1 MGIING
7 TAVKHASIGIIADT
21 MSAVKKRT
29 TRNSPNIREERN
41 SEELD
46 TSQEDSYTGDED
58 QKRNESPESL
68 KTRKLSKSPTA
79 SPKESTR
86 KRKPSKSIQEKGA
99 TPSTGSSRVDAA
111 QDTEDSTQDTEDNR
125 QDTEDSTHEKLF
137 LSFVHV
143 RGIILAI
150 IAILL
155 YMYMYYMNPQM
166 LQFGTYQNA
175 ENSNSSDPLLQIK
188 EDFKKYLSE
197 LQRTFTTQDKDFWKK
212 IKVPVLRVI
221 KEEEPEYPAV
231 LLLVVPKGE
240 STSQTATCLAK
251 KYRSNLSKL
260 YRGSGNINEAY
271 IDAQTLSSSGSVE
284 NIKYDL
290 DNKIK
295 ELLDNTNTE
304 LPTMVIDHIEALDP
318 NVMLLFHGYCD
329 GDYAPHKK
337 ALILFVLHTNL
348 DSKEIKNLDRTVDG
362 LLQSLWGKNLD
373 ADKIPP
379 LIARIANN
387 KAMIHEEKMSSLT
400 NSGC

>member
-1 MGIING
+1 MLKYRIWY
-7 TAVKHASIGIIADT
+7 TDCFTLQDT

-111 QDTEDSTQDTEDNR
+111 QDTEDSTQDTED
-125 QDTEDSTHEKLF
+125 STHEKLF
-137 LSFVHV
+137 LSFSVLKV
-143 RGIILAI
+143 IILAI

-155 YMYMYYMNPQM
+155 YMYYMNPQM
-166 LQFGTYQNA
+166 LQVGTYQNA
-175 ENSNSSDPLLQIK
+175 ENSNSTAPLVKIK
-188 EDFKKYLSE
+188 DFKKYLSE
-197 LQRTFTTQDKDFWKK
+197 LQHIFTTQDKDFWKK

-400 NSGC
+400 KSGC

>member
-99 TPSTGSSRVDAA
+99 TPST
-111 QDTEDSTQDTEDNR
+111 
-125 QDTEDSTHEKLF
+125 
-137 LSFVHV
+137 
-143 RGIILAI
+143 
-150 IAILL
+150 
-155 YMYMYYMNPQM
+155 
-166 LQFGTYQNA
+166 
-175 ENSNSSDPLLQIK
+175 
-188 EDFKKYLSE
+188 E

>member
-1 MGIING
+1 MLKYRIWYTDCFTLQN
-7 TAVKHASIGIIADT
+7 T

-86 KRKPSKSIQEKGA
+86 KRKPSKPIQEKGA

-111 QDTEDSTQDTEDNR
+111 QDTEDSTQDTEDNT

-137 LSFVHV
+137 LSFVL
-143 RGIILAI
+143 GIILAI

-197 LQRTFTTQDKDFWKK
+197 LQRIFTTQDKDFWKK

-231 LLLVVPKGE
+231 LMLVVPKGE

-251 KYRSNLSKL
+251 KYRSKLSKL

>member
-1 MGIING
+1 MP
-7 TAVKHASIGIIADT
+7 SP
-21 MSAVKKRT
+21 KKLRKKKEALAPQET
-29 TRNSPNIREERN
+29 LNESN
-41 SEELD
+41 SEESNISL
-46 TSQEDSYTGDED
+46 EESYTVDEEP
-58 QKRNESPESL
+58 KRNESPKSP
-68 KTRKLSKSPTA
+68 KSRKSSKSTSA
-79 SPKESTR
+79 SPRDPTK
-86 KRKPSKSIQEKGA
+86 K
-99 TPSTGSSRVDAA
+99 TGTVR
-111 QDTEDSTQDTEDNR
+111 STQDKGIPGMDPTVEAA
-125 QDTEDSTHEKLF
+125 TKSTHNKQ
-137 LSFVHV
+137 
-143 RGIILAI
+143 ILACLLVLI
-150 IAILL
+150 IAVFALYYKDPNLL
-155 YMYMYYMNPQM
+155 KFETHLN
-166 LQFGTYQNA
+166 TKK
-175 ENSNSSDPLLQIK
+175 NSSTDTLVKIK
-188 EDFKKYLSE
+188 EDFKKYLSD
-197 LQRTFTTQDKDFWKK
+197 LQGIFTAQDKDFWKK

-231 LLLVVPKGE
+231 LLLVVPKGDG
-240 STSQTATCLAK
+240 TSQTATCLAK

-260 YRGSGNINEAY
+260 YSGSGNINEAY

-295 ELLDNTNTE
+295 ELLDSKNTE

-348 DSKEIKNLDRTVDG
+348 DSKEFKNLDRTVDG

>member
-1 MGIING
+1 MP
-7 TAVKHASIGIIADT
+7 SP
-21 MSAVKKRT
+21 KKSRVT
-29 TRNSPNIREERN
+29 KKAQENMKKRN
-41 SEELD
+41 SEESN
-46 TSQEDSYTGDED
+46 TSQEDSYTEDED
-58 QKRNESPESL
+58 QKRNLLPESPN
-68 KTRKLSKSPTA
+68 KTPKSSKSPAA
-79 SPKESTR
+79 SLRDSAKKLKTIKSTPE
-86 KRKPSKSIQEKGA
+86 KRVMPRSPPAKSAKNSIHDKPYQICIVIFIAVSI
-99 TPSTGSSRVDAA
+99 
-111 QDTEDSTQDTEDNR
+111 
-125 QDTEDSTHEKLF
+125 
-137 LSFVHV
+137 
-143 RGIILAI
+143 GIF
-150 IAILL
+150 
-155 YMYMYYMNPQM
+155 YRYRHM
-166 LQFGTYQNA
+166 LQFGTDQNTEN
-175 ENSNSSDPLLQIK
+175 ENSTDPLVKIK
-188 EDFKKYLSE
+188 EDFKRYLSE
-197 LQRTFTTQDKDFWKK
+197 LQGIFITQDKDFWKK

>member
-1 MGIING
+1 MPSPRKSP
-7 TAVKHASIGIIADT
+7 V
-21 MSAVKKRT
+21 
-29 TRNSPNIREERN
+29 TRKAQENLEEIN
-41 SEELD
+41 SEESD
-46 TSQEDSYTGDED
+46 TSQEESYTVDED
-58 QKRNESPESL
+58 LKRNES
-68 KTRKLSKSPTA
+68 SKSPKPPKSSKTPAA
-79 SPKESTR
+79 SPRVSKKKTKST
-86 KRKPSKSIQEKGA
+86 PSKTVKSTSVKKVAQSYPPEK
-99 TPSTGSSRVDAA
+99 AA
-111 QDTEDSTQDTEDNR
+111 Q
-125 QDTEDSTHEKLF
+125 DSTHEKPF
-137 LSFVHV
+137 FTC
-143 RGIILAI
+143 ILVII
-150 IAILL
+150 IAVVAILV
-155 YMYMYYMNPQM
+155 YYMNPHM
-166 LQFGTYQNA
+166 LQFGTYQNT
-175 ENSNSSDPLLQIK
+175 ENNNSTDPLVKIK
-188 EDFKKYLSE
+188 EDFKRYLLE
-197 LQRTFTTQDKDFWKK
+197 LQGVFTAQDKDFWKK

-231 LLLVVPKGE
+231 LLLVVPKGD

-260 YRGSGNINEAY
+260 YSGSGNINEAY
-271 IDAQTLSSSGSVE
+271 IDAQTFSSSGSVE

-290 DNKIK
+290 DKKIK
-295 ELLDNTNTE
+295 ELLDNKNRE

-348 DSKEIKNLDRTVDG
+348 DSKEFKNLDRTVDG

>member
-1 MGIING
+1 MLKYRIWY
-7 TAVKHASIGIIADT
+7 TDCFTLQDT
-21 MSAVKKRT
+21 MSAAKKRT

-68 KTRKLSKSPTA
+68 TTRKLSKSPTA

-99 TPSTGSSRVDAA
+99 TPRTGSSRVNAA
-111 QDTEDSTQDTEDNR
+111 QDTEDSTQDTEDNT

-137 LSFVHV
+137 LSFV

-155 YMYMYYMNPQM
+155 YMYYMNPQM

-197 LQRTFTTQDKDFWKK
+197 LQRIFTTQDKDFWKK

-231 LLLVVPKGE
+231 LMWVVPKGE

-251 KYRSNLSKL
+251 KYRSKLSKL

-400 NSGC
+400 KSGC

>member
-1 MGIING
+1 
-7 TAVKHASIGIIADT
+7 
-21 MSAVKKRT
+21 MSATKKRGR
-29 TRNSPNIREERN
+29 TRNSPNIREERD

-58 QKRNESPESL
+58 QKRNESPKSL

-79 SPKESTR
+79 SPMESTQ

-99 TPSTGSSRVDAA
+99 TPRTGSSHVDAA
-111 QDTEDSTQDTEDNR
+111 QDTEDSTQDTED
-125 QDTEDSTHEKLF
+125 STHEKLV
-137 LSFVHV
+137 LVLV
-143 RGIILAI
+143 IIIAI
-150 IAILL
+150 IAILF
-155 YMYMYYMNPQM
+155 YYMNPQM

-175 ENSNSSDPLLQIK
+175 ENSNSTDPLVKIK
-188 EDFKKYLSE
+188 KDFKKYLSE
-197 LQRTFTTQDKDFWKK
+197 LQRIFTTQDKDFWKK

-231 LLLVVPKGE
+231 LMLVVPKGE

-251 KYRSNLSKL
+251 KYRSKLSKL

>member
-1 MGIING
+1 MP
-7 TAVKHASIGIIADT
+7 SP
-21 MSAVKKRT
+21 KKSRVT
-29 TRNSPNIREERN
+29 KKAQENMKKRN
-41 SEELD
+41 SEESD
-46 TSQEDSYTGDED
+46 TSQEDSYTEDED
-58 QKRNESPESL
+58 QKRNLLPESPN
-68 KTRKLSKSPTA
+68 KTPKSSKSPA
-79 SPKESTR
+79 ASTR
-86 KRKPSKSIQEKGA
+86 DSAKKLKTIKPTPEKRVMPRSPPAKSAK
-99 TPSTGSSRVDAA
+99 
-111 QDTEDSTQDTEDNR
+111 N
-125 QDTEDSTHEKLF
+125 STHKKLY
-137 LSFVHV
+137 LKCIVILIAVSF
-143 RGIILAI
+143 GI
-150 IAILL
+150 
-155 YMYMYYMNPQM
+155 YMYYRYPHM
-166 LQFGTYQNA
+166 LQIGTDQNT
-175 ENSNSSDPLLQIK
+175 ENKNSTDPLVKIK
-188 EDFKKYLSE
+188 EDFKRYLSE
-197 LQRTFTTQDKDFWKK
+197 LQGIFITQDKDFWKK

-231 LLLVVPKGE
+231 LMLVVPKGE

-295 ELLDNTNTE
+295 ELLDDTNTE

-400 NSGC
+400 KSGC

>member
-1 MGIING
+1 MP
-7 TAVKHASIGIIADT
+7 SP
-21 MSAVKKRT
+21 KKSRVT
-29 TRNSPNIREERN
+29 KKAQENMKKRN
-41 SEELD
+41 SEESD
-46 TSQEDSYTGDED
+46 TSQEDSYTEDED
-58 QKRNESPESL
+58 QKRNLLPESPN
-68 KTRKLSKSPTA
+68 KTPKSSKSPAA
-79 SPKESTR
+79 SPRNSTKKLKTIKSTPE
-86 KRKPSKSIQEKGA
+86 KRDKPSSPPAKSAK
-99 TPSTGSSRVDAA
+99 
-111 QDTEDSTQDTEDNR
+111 N
-125 QDTEDSTHEKLF
+125 STHKI
-137 LSFVHV
+137 LSLTCIVILIAVSF
-143 RGIILAI
+143 GI
-150 IAILL
+150 
-155 YMYMYYMNPQM
+155 YYRYQHM
-166 LQFGTYQNA
+166 LQFGTDQNT
-175 ENSNSSDPLLQIK
+175 ENKNSTDPLVKIK
-188 EDFKKYLSE
+188 EDFKRYLSE
-197 LQRTFTTQDKDFWKK
+197 LQGIFTTQDKDFWKK

-231 LLLVVPKGE
+231 LMLVVPKGE

-251 KYRSNLSKL
+251 KYRSKLSKL

-304 LPTMVIDHIEALDP
+304 LPTMVIDHVEALDP

-348 DSKEIKNLDRTVDG
+348 DSKDIKNLDRTVDG

-400 NSGC
+400 KSGC

>member
-1 MGIING
+1 MLKYRIWY
-7 TAVKHASIGIIADT
+7 TDYFTLQDT
-21 MSAVKKRT
+21 MSAAKKRG

-68 KTRKLSKSPTA
+68 KTRKLSKSPTV

-86 KRKPSKSIQEKGA
+86 KRKPSKSIHEKGA

-111 QDTEDSTQDTEDNR
+111 QDTEDSTQDTEDR
-125 QDTEDSTHEKLF
+125 PLEKLF
-137 LSFVHV
+137 LSFVP
-143 RGIILAI
+143 GIILAI

-155 YMYMYYMNPQM
+155 YMYFMNPQM

-175 ENSNSSDPLLQIK
+175 ENSNSSDPLLKIK

-197 LQRTFTTQDKDFWKK
+197 LQRIFTTQDKDFWKK

-295 ELLDNTNTE
+295 KLLDNTNTE

-400 NSGC
+400 KSGC

>member
-1 MGIING
+1 MPSPRKSP
-7 TAVKHASIGIIADT
+7 V
-21 MSAVKKRT
+21 
-29 TRNSPNIREERN
+29 TRKAQENLEEIN
-41 SEELD
+41 SEESD
-46 TSQEDSYTGDED
+46 TSQEESYTVDED
-58 QKRNESPESL
+58 LKRNES
-68 KTRKLSKSPTA
+68 SKSPKPPKSSKTPAA
-79 SPKESTR
+79 SPRVSKKKTKSTPFKTVKSTSVKEVAQSY
-86 KRKPSKSIQEKGA
+86 PPEK
-99 TPSTGSSRVDAA
+99 AA
-111 QDTEDSTQDTEDNR
+111 Q
-125 QDTEDSTHEKLF
+125 DSTHEKPF
-137 LSFVHV
+137 FTC
-143 RGIILAI
+143 ILVII
-150 IAILL
+150 IAVVAIPV
-155 YMYMYYMNPQM
+155 YYMIPHM
-166 LQFGTYQNA
+166 LQFGTYQNT
-175 ENSNSSDPLLQIK
+175 ENNNSTDPLVKIK
-188 EDFKKYLSE
+188 EDFKRYLLE
-197 LQRTFTTQDKDFWKK
+197 LQGVFTAQDKDFWKK

-231 LLLVVPKGE
+231 LLLVVPKGD

-260 YRGSGNINEAY
+260 YSGSGNINEAY
-271 IDAQTLSSSGSVE
+271 IDAQTFSSSGSVE

-290 DNKIK
+290 DKKIK
-295 ELLDNTNTE
+295 ELLDNKNTE

-348 DSKEIKNLDRTVDG
+348 DSKEFKNLDRTVDG

>member
-1 MGIING
+1 MPSPRKSP
-7 TAVKHASIGIIADT
+7 V
-21 MSAVKKRT
+21 
-29 TRNSPNIREERN
+29 TRKAQENLEEIN
-41 SEELD
+41 SEESD
-46 TSQEDSYTGDED
+46 TSQEESYTVDED
-58 QKRNESPESL
+58 LKRNES
-68 KTRKLSKSPTA
+68 SKSPKPPKSSKTPAA
-79 SPKESTR
+79 SPRVSKKKTKST
-86 KRKPSKSIQEKGA
+86 PSKTVKSTSEKEVA
-99 TPSTGSSRVDAA
+99 QSYPPEKAA
-111 QDTEDSTQDTEDNR
+111 Q
-125 QDTEDSTHEKLF
+125 DSTHEKLF
-137 LSFVHV
+137 LTC
-143 RGIILAI
+143 ILVII
-150 IAILL
+150 IAVVAI
-155 YMYMYYMNPQM
+155 YYMNPHM
-166 LQFGTYQNA
+166 LQFGTYQNT
-175 ENSNSSDPLLQIK
+175 ENNNSTDPLVKIK
-188 EDFKKYLSE
+188 EDFKRYLSE
-197 LQRTFTTQDKDFWKK
+197 LQGVFTTQDKDFWKK

-231 LLLVVPKGE
+231 LLLVVPKGD

-260 YRGSGNINEAY
+260 YSGSGNINEAY
-271 IDAQTLSSSGSVE
+271 IDAQTFSSSGSVE

-295 ELLDNTNTE
+295 ELLDNKNTE

-348 DSKEIKNLDRTVDG
+348 DSKEFKNLDRTVDG

>member
-1 MGIING
+1 MP
-7 TAVKHASIGIIADT
+7 SP
-21 MSAVKKRT
+21 KKPRKKKEALAPQEIL
-29 TRNSPNIREERN
+29 NESN
-41 SEELD
+41 SEESNI
-46 TSQEDSYTGDED
+46 SQEESYTVDEEP
-58 QKRNESPESL
+58 KRNESPKSP
-68 KTRKLSKSPTA
+68 KSSRSSKSVSA
-79 SPKESTR
+79 SPRDST
-86 KRKPSKSIQEKGA
+86 KKNETAK
-99 TPSTGSSRVDAA
+99 
-111 QDTEDSTQDTEDNR
+111 STQDKGTTQIDLTEK
-125 QDTEDSTHEKLF
+125 STYE
-137 LSFVHV
+137 
-143 RGIILAI
+143 ILLLACLLVLI
-150 IAILL
+150 IAVIFAL
-155 YMYMYYMNPQM
+155 YHNDPNF
-166 LQFGTYQNA
+166 LQLGTHKNTK
-175 ENSNSSDPLLQIK
+175 NNSSTDTLVKIK
-188 EDFKKYLSE
+188 EDFKKYLLD
-197 LQRTFTTQDKDFWKK
+197 LQGIFPAQDKDFWKK

-231 LLLVVPKGE
+231 LLLVVPKGDG
-240 STSQTATCLAK
+240 TSQTATCLAK

-284 NIKYDL
+284 NIKYEL

-295 ELLDNTNTE
+295 ELLDSKNTE

-348 DSKEIKNLDRTVDG
+348 DSKEFKNLDRTVDG

>member
-1 MGIING
+1 
-7 TAVKHASIGIIADT
+7 

-29 TRNSPNIREERN
+29 TRNSANICEERN

-86 KRKPSKSIQEKGA
+86 KRKPLKPIQEKGA

-111 QDTEDSTQDTEDNR
+111 QDTEDSTQDTEDNT

-137 LSFVHV
+137 LSFVL
-143 RGIILAI
+143 GIILAI

-155 YMYMYYMNPQM
+155 YKYYMNPQM

-197 LQRTFTTQDKDFWKK
+197 LQRIFTTQDKDFWKK

-231 LLLVVPKGE
+231 LMLVVPKGE

-251 KYRSNLSKL
+251 KYRSKLSKL

-400 NSGC
+400 KSGC

>member
-1 MGIING
+1 MP
-7 TAVKHASIGIIADT
+7 SP
-21 MSAVKKRT
+21 KKSRVT
-29 TRNSPNIREERN
+29 KKAQENMKKRN
-41 SEELD
+41 SEESN
-46 TSQEDSYTGDED
+46 TSQEDSYTEDED
-58 QKRNESPESL
+58 QKRNLLPESPN
-68 KTRKLSKSPTA
+68 KTSKSSKSPAA
-79 SPKESTR
+79 SLRDSAKKLKTIKSTPE
-86 KRKPSKSIQEKGA
+86 KRVMPRSPPAKSAKNSIHDKPYQICIVIFIA
-99 TPSTGSSRVDAA
+99 V
-111 QDTEDSTQDTEDNR
+111 
-125 QDTEDSTHEKLF
+125 
-137 LSFVHV
+137 SF
-143 RGIILAI
+143 GIF
-150 IAILL
+150 
-155 YMYMYYMNPQM
+155 YRYRHM
-166 LQFGTYQNA
+166 LQFGTDQNTEN
-175 ENSNSSDPLLQIK
+175 ENSTDPLVKIK
-188 EDFKKYLSE
+188 EDFKRYLSE
-197 LQRTFTTQDKDFWKK
+197 LQGIFITQDKDFWKK

-400 NSGC
+400 KSGC

>member
-1 MGIING
+1 MPSPRKSRV
-7 TAVKHASIGIIADT
+7 T
-21 MSAVKKRT
+21 KKAQE
-29 TRNSPNIREERN
+29 NLEERN
-41 SEELD
+41 LEESD
-46 TSQEDSYTGDED
+46 TSQEDSYSVDED
-58 QKRNESPESL
+58 LKRNELPKSPKSP
-68 KTRKLSKSPTA
+68 KSSKSPAA
-79 SPKESTR
+79 SPRDST
-86 KRKPSKSIQEKGA
+86 KKTKTVKSTPEKGV
-99 TPSTGSSRVDAA
+99 TPSYPPVKAA
-111 QDTEDSTQDTEDNR
+111 QD
-125 QDTEDSTHEKLF
+125 STHKKLF
-137 LSFVHV
+137 LPCTLVSV
-143 RGIILAI
+143 IIIAI
-150 IAILL
+150 IAK
-155 YMYMYYMNPQM
+155 YYPHM
-166 LQFGTYQNA
+166 LQFGTYQNT
-175 ENSNSSDPLLQIK
+175 ENNNSIDPLVKIK
-188 EDFKKYLSE
+188 EDFKRYLSE
-197 LQRTFTTQDKDFWKK
+197 LQGVFTAQDKDFWKK

-231 LLLVVPKGE
+231 LLLVVPKGD

-260 YRGSGNINEAY
+260 YSGSGNINEAY

-290 DNKIK
+290 DIKIK
-295 ELLDNTNTE
+295 ELLDNKNTE

-348 DSKEIKNLDRTVDG
+348 DSKEFKNLDRTVDG

-387 KAMIHEEKMSSLT
+387 KAMIHGENMSSLT

>member
-1 MGIING
+1 
-7 TAVKHASIGIIADT
+7 
-21 MSAVKKRT
+21 MSATKKRGR
-29 TRNSPNIREERN
+29 TRNSPNIREERD

-58 QKRNESPESL
+58 QKRNESPKSL

-79 SPKESTR
+79 SPMESTQ

-99 TPSTGSSRVDAA
+99 TPRTGSSHVDAA

-400 NSGC
+400 KSGC

>member
-1 MGIING
+1 MP
-7 TAVKHASIGIIADT
+7 SP
-21 MSAVKKRT
+21 KKSRVT
-29 TRNSPNIREERN
+29 KKAQENMKKRN
-41 SEELD
+41 SEESD
-46 TSQEDSYTGDED
+46 TSQEDSYTEDED
-58 QKRNESPESL
+58 QKRNLLPESPN
-68 KTRKLSKSPTA
+68 KTPKSSKSPAA
-79 SPKESTR
+79 SPSNSTKKLKTIKSTPE
-86 KRKPSKSIQEKGA
+86 KRDKPSSPPAKSAK
-99 TPSTGSSRVDAA
+99 
-111 QDTEDSTQDTEDNR
+111 N
-125 QDTEDSTHEKLF
+125 STHEILTCIVI
-137 LSFVHV
+137 LIAVSF
-143 RGIILAI
+143 GI
-150 IAILL
+150 
-155 YMYMYYMNPQM
+155 YYKYPHM
-166 LQFGTYQNA
+166 LQFGTDQNT
-175 ENSNSSDPLLQIK
+175 ENKNSTDPLVKIK
-188 EDFKKYLSE
+188 EDFKRYLSE
-197 LQRTFTTQDKDFWKK
+197 LQGIFTTQDKDFWKK

-231 LLLVVPKGE
+231 LMLVVPKGE

-251 KYRSNLSKL
+251 KYRSKLSKL

-400 NSGC
+400 KSGC

>member
-1 MGIING
+1 MPSPRKSP
-7 TAVKHASIGIIADT
+7 V
-21 MSAVKKRT
+21 
-29 TRNSPNIREERN
+29 TRKAQENLEEIN
-41 SEELD
+41 SEESD
-46 TSQEDSYTGDED
+46 TSQEESYTVDED
-58 QKRNESPESL
+58 LKRNES
-68 KTRKLSKSPTA
+68 SKSPKPPKSSKTPAA
-79 SPKESTR
+79 SPRVSKKKTKST
-86 KRKPSKSIQEKGA
+86 PSKTVKSTSEKEVA
-99 TPSTGSSRVDAA
+99 QSYPPDMDA
-111 QDTEDSTQDTEDNR
+111 Q
-125 QDTEDSTHEKLF
+125 DSTHEKLPVF
-137 LSFVHV
+137 LTC
-143 RGIILAI
+143 ILVII
-150 IAILL
+150 IAVIAI
-155 YMYMYYMNPQM
+155 YYKNPHL
-166 LQFGTYQNA
+166 LQFGTYQNT
-175 ENSNSSDPLLQIK
+175 ENNNSTDPLVKIK
-188 EDFKKYLSE
+188 EDFKRYLSE
-197 LQRTFTTQDKDFWKK
+197 LQGVFTAQDKDFWKK

-231 LLLVVPKGE
+231 LLLVVPKGD

-260 YRGSGNINEAY
+260 YSGSGNINEAY
-271 IDAQTLSSSGSVE
+271 IDAQTFSSSGSVE

-290 DNKIK
+290 DIKIK
-295 ELLDNTNTE
+295 ELLDNKNTE

-348 DSKEIKNLDRTVDG
+348 DSKEFKNLDRTVDG

>member
-1 MGIING
+1 
-7 TAVKHASIGIIADT
+7 
-21 MSAVKKRT
+21 MSAAKKRG

-58 QKRNESPESL
+58 QKRNESPVSHR
-68 KTRKLSKSPTA
+68 TRNLSKSPTA
-79 SPKESTR
+79 SPKKSTQ
-86 KRKPSKSIQEKGA
+86 KSKPSKSIQEKGA
-99 TPSTGSSRVDAA
+99 TSSTGSSHVDAA
-111 QDTEDSTQDTEDNR
+111 QDTEDSTQDTED
-125 QDTEDSTHEKLF
+125 STHGKLF
-137 LSFVHV
+137 LSFVPV
-143 RGIILAI
+143 LVII

-155 YMYMYYMNPQM
+155 YYMNPQM

-175 ENSNSSDPLLQIK
+175 ENSNSTDPLVKIK

-348 DSKEIKNLDRTVDG
+348 DSKEFKNLDRTVDG

>member
-1 MGIING
+1 MLKYRIWY
-7 TAVKHASIGIIADT
+7 TDCFTLQDT